1 MTRQS
6 VASPSEAR
14 ASPSEARASSD
25 SVLSVLF
32 FSSLL
37 ITLFSVSS
45 YFSRAV
51 SSLTVPMT
59 VSLSFI
65 SVVSSGE
72 LISVIGDSWS
82 FLYFSWTSGF
92 SSFPDS
98 LPESSPLI
106 FCDSLGINIV
116 SSLPSSY
123 VNAALP
129 LAVFPRISVTL
140 RRMLYCPSFRSSIFI
155 FPRTVSYLSSTSS
168 EIKI

>member
-72 LISVIGDSWS
+72 LISVIGDS
-82 FLYFSWTSGF
+82 
-92 SSFPDS
+92 
-98 LPESSPLI
+98 
-106 FCDSLGINIV
+106 
-116 SSLPSSY
+116 
-123 VNAALP
+123 
-129 LAVFPRISVTL
+129 
-140 RRMLYCPSFRSSIFI
+140 
-155 FPRTVSYLSSTSS
+155 
-168 EIKI
+168 